1 MRRVASQVVAPV
13 GRVGP
18 LALEFLSP
26 ADSSSRSQPKA
37 RSQPAK
43 ESAYSVGACVGPVHW
58 RPAKALRIEQSSELG
73 ATEGDALGA
82 CDGDMLGATVGG
94 LTQTHLV

>member
-1 MRRVASQVVAPV
+1 M
-13 GRVGP
+13 GP

-58 RPAKALRIEQSSELG
+58 RPARALRIEQSSELG